1 MQTDSRCP
9 SPVKAST
16 TLVKV
21 KRSVPPPPAFLF
33 RHPAHLVACGFGSGL
48 SPWAPGTIGTL
59 FALFA
64 YPLLRP
70 WFDDLGFA
78 LLLLVCYIGGVLA
91 CHRTGQ
97 ALGEPDHGSIV
108 WDEIVP
114 FWGVLYVA
122 PEGWLWWIAA
132 FFLFRFFDI
141 VKPFPANLFDRI
153 KNGFGVM
160 TDDVFAAAY
169 AVLCLAL
176 LKFILD

>member
-1 MQTDSRCP
+1 MI
-9 SPVKAST
+9 
-16 TLVKV
+16 
-21 KRSVPPPPAFLF
+21 
-33 RHPAHLVACGFGSGL
+33 ACGFGSGL

-59 FALFA
+59 FALCA

-78 LLLLVCYIGGVLA
+78 LFLLVCYVGGVLA

-108 WDEIVP
+108 WDEIMP
-114 FWGVLYVA
+114 FWFVLFLA
-122 PEGWLWWIAA
+122 PEGWLWWIVA

-169 AVLCLAL
+169 TVLCLAL
-176 LKFILD
+176 IKFIFS